1 MTAIAAIVGGSF
13 GGSLGGGGQGVL
25 AESAGGVD
33 IGLAGL
39 AASGI
44 LVAVAVAIS
53 LWRRLGL
60 ERSLLWAALRALV
73 QLLFVGWA
81 LQLVVNPDDPLL
93 WSALWLLVM
102 LGFAAWTTKRRA
114 PEVPAIVP
122 LSLLAY
128 GSALLVSLGVLFGFG
143 VYPLEGRTLVP
154 LAGMVVGNSLAATV
168 LVSRRLLAEA
178 TDQRG
183 VIEGRLALGLS
194 SAEAFQPN
202 LRESLRTALV
212 PQIETT
218 KAVGIVV
225 LPGAMVGLILGG
237 VDPAEAVKVQLSV
250 MYLVLGSVATTTTV
264 MGLGISRKLF
274 TPGQQL
280 RRIVPPPSTI

>member
-1 MTAIAAIVGGSF
+1 MTAMTGALGRALGDGRNDLLAA
-13 GGSLGGGGQGVL
+13 
-25 AESAGGVD
+25 SAGSVD

-73 QLLFVGWA
+73 QLLLVGWA
-81 LQLVVNPDDPLL
+81 LQLVVDPDDSLI

-114 PEVPAIVP
+114 PEVPAVVP

-143 VYPLEGRTLVP
+143 VYPFEGRTIVP

-237 VDPAEAVKVQLSV
+237 ADPSEAVKVQLSV
-250 MYLVLGSVATTTTV
+250 MYLVLGSVATTTAV
-264 MGLGISRKLF
+264 ISLGISRKLF

-280 RRIVPPPSTI
+280 RRVAPPPSS